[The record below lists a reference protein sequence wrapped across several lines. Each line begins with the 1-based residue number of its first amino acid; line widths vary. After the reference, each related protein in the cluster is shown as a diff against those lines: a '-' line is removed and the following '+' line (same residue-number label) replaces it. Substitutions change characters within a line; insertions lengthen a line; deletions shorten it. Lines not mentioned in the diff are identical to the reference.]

1 MRDGHSGKK
10 ILITGASNGIG
21 REIAL
26 LFAAEGCDL
35 IITYCNDK
43 AAGENVS
50 LEIKKLGGTSRLLH
64 LDLESDESIHA
75 LTAEV
80 KAVWGTIDILINN
93 AAISRYR
100 PFEELNESDI
110 QQILR
115 INLEGTIKLTHGL
128 ITSLTEQLI
137 NIGSR
142 SGLAGYENLVPY
154 CASKWGLRGFSQAL
168 AVEYPHLE
176 VTVVNPEATATQM
189 RNFTGANPKKVAEIV
204 KLICVGEIGH
214 VSGEDINMKD
224 FE

>member
-1 MRDGHSGKK
+1 MNNTLSGKK

-26 LFAAEGCDL
+26 LLATEGCDL
-35 IITYCNDK
+35 VITYCNDR

-50 LEIKKLGGTSRLLH
+50 LEIERLGGTSRLLH
-64 LDLESDESIHA
+64 LDLESTESIHT

-80 KAVWGTIDILINN
+80 KAVWDTFDILINN

-128 ITSLTEQLI
+128 ISSLTEQLI

-142 SGLAGYENLVPY
+142 SGLAGYENLVSY

-168 AVEYPHLE
+168 AIEYPHLE
-176 VTVVNPEATATQM
+176 VTVVNPGPTATQM
-189 RNFTGANPKKVAEIV
+189 RNFKGANPKKVAEII
-204 KLICVGEIGH
+204 KLVCERKIEH
-214 VSGEDINMKD
+214 VPGGDVNLKD
-224 FE
+224 LE